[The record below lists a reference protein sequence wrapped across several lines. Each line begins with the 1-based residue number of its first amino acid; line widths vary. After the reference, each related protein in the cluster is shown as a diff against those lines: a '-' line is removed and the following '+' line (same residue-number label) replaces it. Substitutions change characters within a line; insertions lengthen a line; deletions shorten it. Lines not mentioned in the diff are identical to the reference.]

1 MAGKI
6 RSSIYIL
13 PKHLYS
19 TIQSVHYYVFTLLQE
34 SKNGIE
40 ASLRRQQDERKTL
53 DSVHKKVI
61 ADKAKLE
68 QRVTQLLERQR
79 DSNSSANQITKME
92 ADLARFVGCQNRKM
106 LLQYKI
112 TINAH
117 LHCTCTLIFNQWLLY
132 LAHAHTI
139 IIRTYCTG

>member
-13 PKHLYS
+13 PKHYC

-79 DSNSSANQITKME
+79 DSNSSVNQITKME
-92 ADLARFVGCQNRKM
+92 ADLARFVGCQNS
-106 LLQYKI
+106 
-112 TINAH
+112 TS
-117 LHCTCTLIFNQWLLY
+117 
-132 LAHAHTI
+132 
-139 IIRTYCTG
+139 